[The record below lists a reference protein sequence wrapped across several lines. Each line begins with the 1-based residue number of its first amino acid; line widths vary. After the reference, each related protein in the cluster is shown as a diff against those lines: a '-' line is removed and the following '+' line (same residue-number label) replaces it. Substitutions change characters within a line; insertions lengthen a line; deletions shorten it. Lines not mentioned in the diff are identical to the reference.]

1 LFRRALRGPG
11 RRGVVILNAGDAVTH
26 HAQPGRQVPTKPAV
40 VPTGG
45 TPKVKQVQ
53 NALNLALRL
62 KSPAQMPALLM
73 AIQANSD
80 AVHQALTSL
89 HYVHFA
95 RFLPTPDYST
105 LQVVTAYDGD
115 FQSYLMDFVLVL
127 GPIFNAILDFVQD
140 APRLPVEQYPADFLS
155 FVARNNIN
163 SGGVWSA
170 YPYATVIDIQNPGPP
185 R

>member
-1 LFRRALRGPG
+1 
-11 RRGVVILNAGDAVTH
+11 VTH
-26 HAQPGRQVPTKPAV
+26 HAQPGRQVPIKPIV
-40 VPTGG
+40 VDSGG
-45 TPKVKQVQ
+45 TAPVKQVQ

-62 KSPAQMPALLM
+62 KNPAQMPALLM
-73 AIQANSD
+73 TIQANTD
-80 AVHQALTSL
+80 AVHEALTSL

-95 RFLPTPDYST
+95 RFLPTPDFST

-115 FQSYLMDFVLVL
+115 FTSYLMDFVLVL

-140 APRLPVEQYPADFLS
+140 APRLPVERYPDEFLA
-155 FVARNNIN
+155 FVTRNNIN

-170 YPYATVIDIQNPGPP
+170 YRYATVIDIISPGGP